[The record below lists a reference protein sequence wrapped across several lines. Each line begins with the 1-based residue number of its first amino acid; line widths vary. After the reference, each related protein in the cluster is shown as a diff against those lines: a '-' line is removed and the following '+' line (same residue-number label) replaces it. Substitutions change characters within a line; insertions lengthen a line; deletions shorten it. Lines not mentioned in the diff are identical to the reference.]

1 MRGRPLAH
9 GRAATRA
16 SWRSGGICATCQEG
30 GDGGRE
36 ATSACRDW
44 GESWG
49 ADCVVYGNVG
59 RHGTPWCVDM
69 HMNAAR
75 GCCLRADVNVCDDT
89 LTGWSMHAVQG
100 TRLRCQDC
108 WIMPCAVH
116 SRDSVSS
123 ALATGAAL
131 LTDLM
136 PQAILQAPVH
146 SMECAS
152 ARRIAHELAQGV
164 ERDTTPLGKAGPHS
178 PSSPLHITAIHIF
191 AVSLC
196 PLSNRPQ

>member
-1 MRGRPLAH
+1 M
-9 GRAATRA
+9 
-16 SWRSGGICATCQEG
+16 
-30 GDGGRE
+30 
-36 ATSACRDW
+36 
-44 GESWG
+44 
-49 ADCVVYGNVG
+49 YGYVG

-75 GCCLRADVNVCDDT
+75 GCCVRADVNVCDDT

-123 ALATGAAL
+123 DLATGAAL

-136 PQAILQAPVH
+136 SQAISQAPVH

-164 ERDTTPLGKAGPHS
+164 EEIPPPWGQRVHTLLVLLYILQLFTSLQSVCARSRTGPNRK
-178 PSSPLHITAIHIF
+178 PSRQLLRSLHAR
-191 AVSLC
+191 AACSVYPANQSGC
-196 PLSNRPQ
+196 A